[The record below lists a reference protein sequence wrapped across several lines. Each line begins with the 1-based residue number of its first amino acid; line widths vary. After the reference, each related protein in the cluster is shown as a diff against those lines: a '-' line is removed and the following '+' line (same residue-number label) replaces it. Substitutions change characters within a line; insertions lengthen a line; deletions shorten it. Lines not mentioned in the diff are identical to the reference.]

1 MHNIG
6 RLLVRRGPDHHH
18 FMCIVFSLQQNTPLM
33 LGTYPDLNAI
43 HLIPGMKI
51 AAFGFS
57 QIQTLITALVD
68 SEPRAL
74 NIVNPTYQGSKYSR
88 ALQ

>member
-1 MHNIG
+1 
-6 RLLVRRGPDHHH
+6 
-18 FMCIVFSLQQNTPLM
+18 M

-68 SEPRAL
+68 SEPESPEYRDPDL
-74 NIVNPTYQGSKYSR
+74 SR
-88 ALQ
+88 IQIFKSSPVM